1 MMDSTVNLA
10 ESLFPTERLR
20 EILHVIEQRQR
31 ISINEICAQFA
42 ISEATARRD
51 LESLCSLGKIER
63 VRGGAI
69 ALRLSPPE
77 RPLIQREV
85 EQAAEKERIG
95 RAAAELI
102 QDGESIFLG
111 SGTTVFEVARWLH
124 NRRNL
129 SVFTNSISIINVL
142 ADDPLITLVC
152 LGGMVRGSERSLIG
166 HFTEQALAEIQVD
179 KVFLSAR
186 AVSIERGLT
195 NDYLPETITDRAI
208 LKAGR
213 EVILLAD
220 HTKFRRVSTVHL
232 APITRINTIVTDR
245 DTPPDLISKLDELN
259 IRTLVV

>member
-1 MMDSTVNLA
+1 MNSSEN
-10 ESLFPTERLR
+10 LFPTERLR
-20 EILHVIEQRQR
+20 GILQSIEQRQR
-31 ISINEICAQFA
+31 ISINEICTQFA

-51 LESLCSLGKIER
+51 LETLCTLGKIER

-69 ALRLSPPE
+69 ALQQSPPE
-77 RPLIQREV
+77 RPLLQREV
-85 EQAAEKERIG
+85 EQADEKERIG

-111 SGTTVFEVARWLH
+111 SGTTVFEIARHLH
-124 NRRNL
+124 SRRDL

-142 ADDPLITLVC
+142 ADTPQLTLVC
-152 LGGMVRGSERSLIG
+152 LGGMVRASECSLIG

-179 KVFLSAR
+179 KVFVSAR

-208 LKAGR
+208 LKAGQ
-213 EVILLAD
+213 EVILVAD
-220 HTKFRRVSTVHL
+220 HTKFGRVSTVHL
-232 APITRINTIVTDR
+232 APISRIGTIVTDR
-245 DTPPDLISKLDELN
+245 ETPSDLICKFAELN